1 MKSAGSGEETA
12 MRKETAWFSDNDNV
26 PLLLERCARDRP
38 DHVFCRQ
45 GGDGITCA
53 ALNSRVNRAAHGLA
67 ALGVSKGTHVAVML
81 GHHLDHITIFF
92 ALMKLGAVQVPINV
106 NLKGPGLAYIIDHSA
121 AELLVA
127 DGDYAESL
135 DPILAERASIRQVW
149 RNRIPVDQPAFMPM
163 ETILAHRDD
172 TNPGVDVR
180 DDDLRT
186 ILYTSGTTGPAKGV
200 EMTDRMLRASALGSI
215 WIGNIQPGSVLHFWD
230 PIYHVFGSEVLVLSL
245 MVPVT
250 LALVPRFSASRLW
263 DEVREHGATHIHFV
277 GGVLQLLLKQPP
289 SEQDR
294 NHTARIAWG
303 GGCPVAIWR
312 AFEERFGIE
321 IREGYGMTETS
332 SFSVINTEGRLG
344 AIGKAVDYFDVEI
357 VDENGAVSAPGE
369 VGEIRVAENE
379 RGVMVARY
387 HRDPETTAKTI
398 RNGWLYTGDLA
409 YRDDDDFIFFLGRKK
424 DSLRRR
430 GENISAWEVERVIND
445 HPAVEE
451 SALIGVTNELADE
464 DLKLFV
470 KLKPNQALEAA
481 ELLRW
486 CEPRL
491 ASFQIPR
498 FVAFVDEFQKTPT
511 QRIQKQFLS
520 KAVDIDC
527 FDREQTTANT

>member
-1 MKSAGSGEETA
+1 
-12 MRKETAWFSDNDNV
+12 MRKQTAWFSDNESV
-26 PLLLERCARDRP
+26 PLLLERCAQDRP

-45 GGDGITCA
+45 GSDRITCA
-53 ALNSRVNRAAHGLA
+53 ALNSRVNQAAHGLA
-67 ALGVSKGTHVAVML
+67 ALGVGKGTHVAVML

-92 ALMKLGAVQVPINV
+92 ALMKLRAVQVPINV
-106 NLKGPGLAYIIDHSA
+106 NLKGPGLAYIVDHSA
-121 AELLVA
+121 PELLVA

-135 DPILAERASIRQVW
+135 DPILAERPGIRQVW
-149 RNRIPVDQPAFMPM
+149 RSRAAADHRTFVLID
-163 ETILAHRDD
+163 TILSHPDA
-172 TNPGVDVR
+172 TNPEVGVR

-186 ILYTSGTTGPAKGV
+186 ILYTSGTTGSAKGV

-215 WIGNIQPGSVLHFWD
+215 WIGNIQSGSVLHCWD

-289 SEQDR
+289 SAQDR
-294 NHTARIAWG
+294 KHGARIAWG

-312 AFEERFGIE
+312 EFEERFGIE

-332 SFSVINTEGRLG
+332 SFSVINNQGKVG
-344 AIGKAVDYFDVEI
+344 SIGKAVDYFEVEI
-357 VDENGAVSAPGE
+357 VDENGAATAHRE

-379 RGVMVARY
+379 PGVMVARY
-387 HRDPETTAKTI
+387 HKDPETTRKTI
-398 RNGWLYTGDLA
+398 RDGWLYTGDLA
-409 YRDDDDFIFFLGRKK
+409 YRDDDGFIFFLGRKK

-451 SALIGVTNELADE
+451 SALIGVANELADE

-470 KLKPNQALEAA
+470 KLKLGHALGAA

-486 CEPRL
+486 CESRL
-491 ASFQIPR
+491 AAFQIPR
-498 FVAFVDEFQKTPT
+498 FVAFVDEFRKTPT

-520 KAVDIDC
+520 KAIDDGC
-527 FDREQTTANT
+527 FDRERATASN

>member
-1 MKSAGSGEETA
+1 
-12 MRKETAWFSDNDNV
+12 MRKRTAWFSDKESV
-26 PLLLERCARDRP
+26 PLLLERCALERP

-45 GGDGITCA
+45 GDDRITCA

-67 ALGVSKGTHVAVML
+67 ALGLRKGTHVAVML
-81 GHHLDHITIFF
+81 GHHLDHIVFFF
-92 ALMKLGAVQVPINV
+92 ALMKLGAVHVPINV

-121 AELLVA
+121 PELLIA
-127 DGDYAESL
+127 DGEYAESL
-135 DPILAERASIRQVW
+135 DPILVDRLSIRQIW
-149 RNRIPVDQPAFMPM
+149 RARAPNDQRTFIPIS
-163 ETILAHRDD
+163 TILLHPDE
-172 TNPGVDVR
+172 TNPEVYVR

-200 EMTDRMLRASALGSI
+200 EMTDRMLRASALGST

-250 LALVPRFSASRLW
+250 LALVPRFSASQLW
-263 DEVREHGATHIHFV
+263 GEVREHGATHIHFV

-289 SEQDR
+289 SAQDR
-294 NHTARIAWG
+294 QHGARIAWG
-303 GGCPVAIWR
+303 GGCPVGIWR

-332 SFSVINTEGRLG
+332 SFSTINTERRLG
-344 AIGKAVDYFDVEI
+344 SIGKAVAYFEVEI
-357 VDENGAVSAPGE
+357 VDEHGAVTRPREA
-369 VGEIRVAENE
+369 GEIRVAENE
-379 RGVMVARY
+379 PGVMVARY
-387 HRDPETTAKTI
+387 HNDPETTRKTI
-398 RNGWLYTGDLA
+398 RDGWLYTGDLA
-409 YRDDDDFIFFLGRKK
+409 YRDEDGFIFFLGRKK

-451 SALIGVTNELADE
+451 SALIGVTNEFSDE

-470 KLKPNQALEAA
+470 KLRSGQNVEAA

-486 CEPRL
+486 CESRL

-498 FVAFVDEFQKTPT
+498 FVAFVDEFRKTPT

-520 KAVDIDC
+520 MATDDGC
-527 FDREQTTANT
+527 FDRERVTANTKASRGEDAA

>member
-1 MKSAGSGEETA
+1 
-12 MRKETAWFSDNDNV
+12 MRKQTAWFSDHESV
-26 PLLLERCARDRP
+26 PLLLERCARDRS

-45 GGDGITCA
+45 GAEFTTCA
-53 ALNSRVNRAAHGLA
+53 ALNCRVNRAAHGFSE
-67 ALGVSKGTHVAVML
+67 LGVGKGTHVAVML

-106 NLKGPGLAYIIDHSA
+106 NLRGPGLAYIIDHSA
-121 AELLVA
+121 PELLVA
-127 DGDYAESL
+127 DGDYAENL
-135 DPILAERASIRQVW
+135 DPILAERPSIRQLW
-149 RNRIPVDQPAFMPM
+149 RDRAPADRRAFASIG
-163 ETILAHRDD
+163 TILSHPNDA
-172 TNPGVDVR
+172 NPGLDVR

-200 EMTDRMLRASALGSI
+200 EMTDRMLRAAALGSI

-250 LALVPRFSASRLW
+250 LALVPRFSASRFW
-263 DEVREHGATHIHFV
+263 DEVREYGATHIHFV

-289 SEQDR
+289 TEKDR
-294 NHTARIAWG
+294 DHGARTAWG
-303 GGCPVAIWR
+303 GGCPVGIWR
-312 AFEERFGIE
+312 EFEDRFGIE

-332 SFSVINTEGRLG
+332 SFSVINTEGKVG
-344 AIGKAVDYFDVEI
+344 AIGKAVDYFEVEI
-357 VDENGAVSAPGE
+357 VDENGALTALRE

-387 HRDPETTAKTI
+387 HKDPETTGKTI
-398 RNGWLYTGDLA
+398 RDGWLYTGDIA
-409 YRDDDDFIFFLGRKK
+409 YRDEGGFIFFLGRKK

-445 HPAVEE
+445 HPSVEE

-470 KLKPNQALEAA
+470 KMKPGQELTAA

-498 FVAFVDEFQKTPT
+498 FVAFVDEFRKTPT

-520 KAVDIDC
+520 KAIDDGC
-527 FDREQTTANT
+527 FDRERIIAANT

>member
-1 MKSAGSGEETA
+1 
-12 MRKETAWFSDNDNV
+12 MRKQTAWFSDDESV
-26 PLLLERCARDRP
+26 PLLLERCARERP

-45 GGDGITCA
+45 GDVFTTCA
-53 ALNSRVNRAAHGLA
+53 AMNSGVNRAAHGFA
-67 ALGVSKGTHVAVML
+67 ELGVGKGTHVAVML

-106 NLKGPGLAYIIDHSA
+106 NLKGAGLAYIVDHA
-121 AELLVA
+121 APEFLVA
-127 DGDYAESL
+127 DGDYAQNL
-135 DPILAERASIRQVW
+135 DPILVERPNIRQLWRDGAPADRRAVASI
-149 RNRIPVDQPAFMPM
+149 D
-163 ETILAHRDD
+163 TILSHPNDA
-172 TNPGVDVR
+172 NPGVDVR

-200 EMTDRMLRASALGSI
+200 EMTDRMLRAAALGSI

-250 LALVPRFSASRLW
+250 LALVARFSASRFW
-263 DEVREHGATHIHFV
+263 DEVREYGATHVHFV

-289 SEQDR
+289 TEQDR
-294 NHTARIAWG
+294 KHGATIAWG
-303 GGCPVAIWR
+303 GGCPIGVWR
-312 AFEERFGIE
+312 EFEERFGVE

-332 SFSVINTEGRLG
+332 SFSVVNTEGRLG
-344 AIGKAVDYFDVEI
+344 SIGKAVDYFEVEI
-357 VDENGAVSAPGE
+357 VNESGGSTAPRE
-369 VGEIRVAENE
+369 VGEIRVAERE
-379 RGVMVARY
+379 RGVMVAHY
-387 HRDPETTAKTI
+387 HKDPETTAKTI
-398 RNGWLYTGDLA
+398 RDGWLYTGDLA
-409 YRDDDDFIFFLGRKK
+409 YRDEDGFIFFLGRKK

-451 SALIGVTNELADE
+451 SALIGVPNELADE

-470 KLKPNQALEAA
+470 KLKLGQDLGAA
-481 ELLRW
+481 ELLGW

-491 ASFQIPR
+491 AAFQIPR
-498 FVAFVDEFQKTPT
+498 FVAFVDDFCKTPT

-520 KAVDIDC
+520 KAIDDGC
-527 FDREQTTANT
+527 FDRERVSTANT

>member
-1 MKSAGSGEETA
+1 
-12 MRKETAWFSDNDNV
+12 MRKRTAWFSDGESV
-26 PLLLERCARDRP
+26 PLLLERCARERP

-45 GGDGITCA
+45 GGDCITYA

-67 ALGVSKGTHVAVML
+67 ELGVDKGSHVAVML

-92 ALMKLGAVQVPINV
+92 ALMKLGAVQVPVNV
-106 NLKGPGLAYIIDHSA
+106 NLKGAGLAYIVDHSLP
-121 AELLVA
+121 EVLVA

-135 DPILAERASIRQVW
+135 DPILADRPNIRQVW
-149 RNRIPVDQPAFMPM
+149 RNRAPIDQRAF
-163 ETILAHRDD
+163 ISADSVLAHPNEA
-172 TNPGVDVR
+172 NPAVDVR

-215 WIGNIQPGSVLHFWD
+215 WIGNIQPGNVLHFWD

-289 SEQDR
+289 SGLDR
-294 NHTARIAWG
+294 KHGASIAWG
-303 GGCPVAIWR
+303 GGCPVGIWR
-312 AFEERFGIE
+312 EFEERFGIE

-344 AIGKAVDYFDVEI
+344 SIGKAVDYFDVEI
-357 VDENGAVSAPGE
+357 VDENGRVTAPRQ

-387 HRDPETTAKTI
+387 HKDPETTGKTI
-398 RNGWLYTGDLA
+398 RDGWLYTGDLA
-409 YRDDDDFIFFLGRKK
+409 YRDEDGFIFFLGRKK

-451 SALIGVTNELADE
+451 SALIGVINELADE
-464 DLKLFV
+464 DLKLFI
-470 KLKPNQALEAA
+470 KLKSGQDLEAA

-498 FVAFVDEFQKTPT
+498 FVTFVEEFRKTPT

-520 KAVDIDC
+520 RAIDDGC
-527 FDREQTTANT
+527 FDRERMTAVKA